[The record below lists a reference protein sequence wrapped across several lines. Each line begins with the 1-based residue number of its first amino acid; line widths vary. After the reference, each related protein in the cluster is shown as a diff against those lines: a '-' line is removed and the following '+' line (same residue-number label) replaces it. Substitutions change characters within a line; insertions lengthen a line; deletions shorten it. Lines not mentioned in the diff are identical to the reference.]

1 MIVIGAGNAATLA
14 EVEPMSEKNQFAH
27 ATAGSDLELEQS
39 ILLLQGPFG
48 DGPHQREYLQAVQ
61 YLLDHA
67 AQAHS
72 RLLGLLQSERATNP
86 YAVIEILPRFGL
98 QESVPIL
105 AELMARGPTN
115 LCQASAQALAVHPL
129 DDAREALIRGLS
141 LARKDVV
148 IAAADG
154 LMSRGDAMACP
165 ALKKLLT
172 HPDPDLRYHVIQ
184 AAGSLSCLKRVT
196 LSAIARDDQ
205 SDEIRELAKQFIQI
219 ATNPG
224 DKH

>member
-1 MIVIGAGNAATLA
+1 MAVPLFICTWRGPQTLVFLIVIGAVNGTTLA
-14 EVEPMSEKNQFAH
+14 EIEPMSEKNQSCLAS
-27 ATAGSDLELEQS
+27 AASDPELERS
-39 ILLLQGPFG
+39 ILFLQGPLG

-72 RLLGLLQSERATNP
+72 RLLGLLKSERATNP

-154 LMSRGDAMACP
+154 LMSRRDAMACS

-196 LSAIARDDQ
+196 LSGCHCQ
-205 SDEIRELAKQFIQI
+205 
-219 ATNPG
+219 G
-224 DKH
+224 